1 MANTCCWY
9 ETRIPEPLMKII
21 IDDLDKVDE
30 NIFIKSE
37 VNPQNSKIK
46 DNVRKSQHCWIPS
59 THWIGGF
66 LWHFIKMA
74 NKDNF
79 LYDISD
85 IENDLIQYTQY
96 NKGDFYKWHTD
107 MDICDINEPDQL
119 VRKLSF
125 TLQLTNEDEY
135 TGGNLEFADFD
146 DSSYR
151 FLVPKSRGTMIV
163 FDSRTPH
170 RVTPIESG
178 IRKSLV
184 GWVVGKRWR

>member
-1 MANTCCWY
+1 MTNTCCWY
-9 ETRIPEPLMKII
+9 ETRIPESLMKNLL
-21 IDDLDKVDE
+21 DDLDRVDE
-30 NIFIKSE
+30 NIFIKSKVNLNDSE
-37 VNPQNSKIK
+37 VK
-46 DNVRKSQHCWIPS
+46 DSIRKSQHCWIPS

-66 LWHFIKMA
+66 LWHYIRMA

-85 IENDLIQYTQY
+85 IENNMIQYTQY

-146 DSSYR
+146 DSTYR
-151 FLVPKSRGTMIV
+151 FLVPKSRGTVIV

-170 RVTPIESG
+170 RVTPVESG

>member
-9 ETRIPEPLMKII
+9 ETRIPEPLMKHLL
-21 IDDLDKVDE
+21 DDLDRVDE
-30 NIFIKSE
+30 NVFIKSE
-37 VNPQNSKIK
+37 VNPENSKIK
-46 DNVRKSQHCWIPS
+46 DSVRKSQHCWIPS
-59 THWIGGF
+59 GHWIGGF
-66 LWHFIKMA
+66 LWHYIRMA

-79 LYDISD
+79 LYDISH
-85 IENDLIQYTQY
+85 IENDMIQYTQY

-107 MDICDINEPDQL
+107 MDICDANEPDQL

-146 DSSYR
+146 DSAYR
-151 FLVPKSRGTMIV
+151 FKVPKSRGTVIV

-170 RVTPIESG
+170 RVTPVESG

>member
-1 MANTCCWY
+1 MTNTCCWY
-9 ETRIPEPLMKII
+9 ETRIPESLMKSLL
-21 IDDLDKVDE
+21 DDLDKVDE

-46 DNVRKSQHCWIPS
+46 DSVRKSQHCWIPS
-59 THWIGGF
+59 NHWIGGF
-66 LWHFIKMA
+66 LWHYIRMA

-85 IENDLIQYTQY
+85 IENDMIQYTHY
-96 NKGDFYKWHTD
+96 DKGDFYNWHTD

-151 FLVPKSRGTMIV
+151 FLVPKSRGTVIV

>member
-9 ETRIPEPLMKII
+9 ETHIPESLMKSLLV
-21 IDDLDKVDE
+21 DLDKVDE
-30 NIFIKSE
+30 NIFIKSK
-37 VNPQNSKIK
+37 VNPQDSKIK
-46 DNVRKSQHCWIPS
+46 YSIRKSQHCWIPS

-66 LWHFIKMA
+66 LWYYIRMA

-96 NKGDFYKWHTD
+96 NKGDYYNWHTD
-107 MDICDINEPDQL
+107 MDIGDINEPDQL

-125 TLQLTNEDEY
+125 TLQLTNDDEY
-135 TGGNLEFADFD
+135 TGGDLEFADFD
-146 DSSYR
+146 NSTYR
-151 FLVPKSRGTMIV
+151 FLVPKSRGTVIV

>member
-9 ETRIPEPLMKII
+9 ETHIPESLMKSLLV
-21 IDDLDKVDE
+21 DLDKVDE
-30 NIFIKSE
+30 NIFIKSK
-37 VNPQNSKIK
+37 VNPQDSKIK
-46 DNVRKSQHCWIPS
+46 YSIRKSQHCWIPS

-66 LWHFIKMA
+66 LWHYIMTA

-96 NKGDFYKWHTD
+96 NKGDYYNWHTD
-107 MDICDINEPDQL
+107 MDIGDINEPDQL

>member
-9 ETRIPEPLMKII
+9 ETHIPESLMKSLLV
-21 IDDLDKVDE
+21 DLDKVDE
-30 NIFIKSE
+30 NIFIKSK
-37 VNPQNSKIK
+37 VNPQDSKIK
-46 DNVRKSQHCWIPS
+46 YSIRKSQHCWIPS

-66 LWHFIKMA
+66 LWYYIRMA

-96 NKGDFYKWHTD
+96 NKGDYYNWHTD
-107 MDICDINEPDQL
+107 MDIGDINEPDQL

-184 GWVVGKRWR
+184 GWVVGKRLR

>member
-9 ETRIPEPLMKII
+9 ETHIPESLMKSILV
-21 IDDLDKVDE
+21 DLDKVDE
-30 NIFIKSE
+30 NIFFKSK
-37 VNPQNSKIK
+37 VNPQDSKIK
-46 DNVRKSQHCWIPS
+46 YSIRKSQHCWIPS

-66 LWHFIKMA
+66 LWYYIRMA

-96 NKGDFYKWHTD
+96 NKGDYYNWHTD
-107 MDICDINEPDQL
+107 MDIGDINEPDQL

>member
-9 ETRIPEPLMKII
+9 ETHIPESLMKSLLV
-21 IDDLDKVDE
+21 DLDKVDE
-30 NIFIKSE
+30 NIFIKSK
-37 VNPQNSKIK
+37 VNPQDSKIK
-46 DNVRKSQHCWIPS
+46 YSIRKSQHCWIPS

-66 LWHFIKMA
+66 LWYYIRMA

-96 NKGDFYKWHTD
+96 NKGDYYNWHTD
-107 MDICDINEPDQL
+107 MDIGDINEPDQL

-184 GWVVGKRWR
+184 VWVVGKRWR

>member
-1 MANTCCWY
+1 
-9 ETRIPEPLMKII
+9 
-21 IDDLDKVDE
+21 
-30 NIFIKSE
+30 
-37 VNPQNSKIK
+37 
-46 DNVRKSQHCWIPS
+46 
-59 THWIGGF
+59 
-66 LWHFIKMA
+66 MA

-96 NKGDFYKWHTD
+96 NKGDFYNWHTD

-151 FLVPKSRGTMIV
+151 FLVPKSRGTVIV

>member
-9 ETRIPEPLMKII
+9 ETRIPESLMKSLLV
-21 IDDLDKVDE
+21 DLDKVDE

-37 VNPQNSKIK
+37 VNPQDSKIK
-46 DNVRKSQHCWIPS
+46 DSIRKSQHCWIPS

-66 LWHFIKMA
+66 LWHYIMNA

-85 IENDLIQYTQY
+85 IENNMIQYTQY

-135 TGGNLEFADFD
+135 TGGNLEFADYD
-146 DSSYR
+146 DSTYR
-151 FLVPKSRGTMIV
+151 FSVPKSRGTIIV
-163 FDSRTPH
+163 FDSRVPH
-170 RVTPIESG
+170 L
-178 IRKSLV
+178 SLIHI
-184 GWVVGKRWR
+184 

>member
-9 ETRIPEPLMKII
+9 ETRIPEPLMKIL

-146 DSSYR
+146 DSTYR
-151 FLVPKSRGTMIV
+151 FSVPKSRGTVIV
-163 FDSRTPH
+163 FDSRVPH
-170 RVTPIESG
+170 RVTPVESG

>member
-1 MANTCCWY
+1 MANTCCWF
-9 ETRIPEPLMKII
+9 ETRIPEPLMKNIL
-21 IDDLDKVDE
+21 DDLDRVDE
-30 NIFIKSE
+30 NIFIKSA
-37 VNPQNSKIK
+37 VNVHDSEIK
-46 DNVRKSQHCWIPS
+46 DSIRKSQHCWIPT

-66 LWHFIKMA
+66 LWHYIMNA

-79 LYDISD
+79 LYDISH
-85 IENDLIQYTQY
+85 IENDMIQYTQY
-96 NKGDFYKWHTD
+96 NKGNFYNWHTD

-125 TLQLTNEDEY
+125 TLQLTNDDEY

-146 DSSYR
+146 DSTYKFS
-151 FLVPKSRGTMIV
+151 VPKSRGTVIV

>member
-9 ETRIPEPLMKII
+9 ETHIPESLMKSLLV
-21 IDDLDKVDE
+21 DLDKVDE
-30 NIFIKSE
+30 NIFIKSK
-37 VNPQNSKIK
+37 VNPQDSKIK
-46 DNVRKSQHCWIPS
+46 YSIRKSQHCWIPS

-66 LWHFIKMA
+66 LWYYIRMA

-96 NKGDFYKWHTD
+96 NKGDYYNWHTD
-107 MDICDINEPDQL
+107 MDIGDINEPDQL

>member
-146 DSSYR
+146 DSTYR
-151 FLVPKSRGTMIV
+151 FSVPKSRGTVVV
-163 FDSRTPH
+163 FDSRVPH
-170 RVTPIESG
+170 RVTPVESG

>member
-1 MANTCCWY
+1 MANTCCWF
-9 ETRIPEPLMKII
+9 ETRIPEPLMKNIL
-21 IDDLDKVDE
+21 DDLDRVDE
-30 NIFIKSE
+30 NIFIKSA
-37 VNPQNSKIK
+37 VNPHDSEIK
-46 DNVRKSQHCWIPS
+46 DSIRKSQHCWIPT

-66 LWHFIKMA
+66 LWHYIMNA

-79 LYDISD
+79 LYDISH
-85 IENDLIQYTQY
+85 IENDMIQYTQY
-96 NKGDFYKWHTD
+96 NKGNFYNWHTD

-125 TLQLTNEDEY
+125 TLQLTNDDEY

-146 DSSYR
+146 DSTYR
-151 FLVPKSRGTMIV
+151 FSVPKSRGTVIV
-163 FDSRTPH
+163 FDSRVPH
-170 RVTPIESG
+170 RVTPVESG

>member
-9 ETRIPEPLMKII
+9 ETRIPEPLMKIL

-30 NIFIKSE
+30 NIFIKSK
-37 VNPQNSKIK
+37 VNPQDSKIK
-46 DNVRKSQHCWIPS
+46 YSIRKSQHCWIPS

>member
-9 ETRIPEPLMKII
+9 ETRIPESLMKSLL
-21 IDDLDKVDE
+21 DDLDRVDE

-37 VNPQNSKIK
+37 VNPHDSKVRDSI
-46 DNVRKSQHCWIPS
+46 RKSQHCWISS

-66 LWHFIKMA
+66 LWHYIKMA

-85 IENDLIQYTQY
+85 IENDMIQYTQY
-96 NKGDFYKWHTD
+96 NKGDFYNWHTD

-151 FLVPKSRGTMIV
+151 FLVPKSRGTVIV

>member
-9 ETRIPEPLMKII
+9 ETHIPESLMKSLLV
-21 IDDLDKVDE
+21 DLDKVDE
-30 NIFIKSE
+30 NIFIKSK
-37 VNPQNSKIK
+37 VNPQDSKIK
-46 DNVRKSQHCWIPS
+46 YSIRKSQHCWIPS

-66 LWHFIKMA
+66 LWYYIRMA

-96 NKGDFYKWHTD
+96 NKGDYYNWHTD
-107 MDICDINEPDQL
+107 MDIGDINEPDQL

-151 FLVPKSRGTMIV
+151 FLVPKSRGTVIV

>member
-9 ETRIPEPLMKII
+9 ETRIPESLMKSL
-21 IDDLDKVDE
+21 IDDLERVDE
-30 NIFIKSE
+30 NIFIKSQ
-37 VNPQNSKIK
+37 VNPYNSEVK
-46 DNVRKSQHCWIPS
+46 DSVRKSQHCWIPS

-66 LWHFIKMA
+66 LWHYIRMA
-74 NKDNF
+74 NKHNF

-85 IENDLIQYTQY
+85 IENNMIQYTQY
-96 NKGDFYKWHTD
+96 NKGDFYNWHTD

-146 DSSYR
+146 DSTQR
-151 FLVPKSRGTMIV
+151 FSVPKSRGTVIV

-170 RVTPIESG
+170 RVTPVESG

>member
-9 ETRIPEPLMKII
+9 ETHIPESLMKSLLV
-21 IDDLDKVDE
+21 DLDKVDE
-30 NIFIKSE
+30 NIFIKSK
-37 VNPQNSKIK
+37 VNPQDSKIK
-46 DNVRKSQHCWIPS
+46 YSIRKSQHCWIPS

-66 LWHFIKMA
+66 LWYYIRMA

-96 NKGDFYKWHTD
+96 NKGDYYNWHTD
-107 MDICDINEPDQL
+107 MDIGDINEPDQL

-146 DSSYR
+146 DSTYR
-151 FLVPKSRGTMIV
+151 FSVPKSRGTVIV
-163 FDSRTPH
+163 FDSRVPH
-170 RVTPIESG
+170 RVTPVESG

>member
-1 MANTCCWY
+1 MTNTCCWY
-9 ETRIPEPLMKII
+9 ETRIPESLMKNLL
-21 IDDLDKVDE
+21 DDLDRVDE
-30 NIFIKSE
+30 NIFIKSK
-37 VNPQNSKIK
+37 VNPHDSEFK
-46 DNVRKSQHCWIPS
+46 DSIRKSQHCWIPS

-66 LWHFIKMA
+66 LWYYIRRA

-96 NKGDFYKWHTD
+96 NKGDFYNWHTD
-107 MDICDINEPDQL
+107 MDIGDINEPDQL

-151 FLVPKSRGTMIV
+151 FLVPKSRGTVIV

>member
-9 ETRIPEPLMKII
+9 ETRIPESLMKSLL
-21 IDDLDKVDE
+21 DDLDKVDE

-37 VNPQNSKIK
+37 VNPNNSKIK
-46 DNVRKSQHCWIPS
+46 NSIRKSQHCWIPS

-66 LWHFIKMA
+66 LWHYIMTA

-79 LYDISD
+79 LYDISHID
-85 IENDLIQYTQY
+85 TDMIQYTQY
-96 NKGDFYKWHTD
+96 NKGDFYNWHTD
-107 MDICDINEPDQL
+107 MDLCDVNEPDQL

-125 TLQLTNEDEY
+125 TLQLTNDDEY

-146 DSSYR
+146 DSTYR
-151 FLVPKSRGTMIV
+151 FLVPKSRGTVIV

-178 IRKSLV
+178 TRKSLV

>member
-9 ETRIPEPLMKII
+9 ETRIPESLMKSLL
-21 IDDLDKVDE
+21 DDLDKVDE

-37 VNPQNSKIK
+37 VNPNNSKIK
-46 DNVRKSQHCWIPS
+46 NSIRKSQHCWIPS

-66 LWHFIKMA
+66 LWHYIMTA

-79 LYDISD
+79 LYDISHID
-85 IENDLIQYTQY
+85 TDMIQYTQY
-96 NKGDFYKWHTD
+96 DKGDFYNWHTD
-107 MDICDINEPDQL
+107 MDLCDVNEPDQL

-125 TLQLTNEDEY
+125 TLQLTNDDEY

-146 DSSYR
+146 DSTYR
-151 FLVPKSRGTMIV
+151 FLVPKSRGTVIV

-178 IRKSLV
+178 TRKSLV

>member
-9 ETRIPEPLMKII
+9 ETRIPESLMKSLL
-21 IDDLDKVDE
+21 DDLDRVDE
-30 NIFIKSE
+30 NIFIKSA
-37 VNPQNSKIK
+37 VNAHDSEIK
-46 DNVRKSQHCWIPS
+46 DSIRKSQHCWIPS

-66 LWHFIKMA
+66 LWHYIRMA

-96 NKGDFYKWHTD
+96 NKGDFYNWHTD

-125 TLQLTNEDEY
+125 TLQLTNDDEY
-135 TGGNLEFADFD
+135 TGGDLEFADFD
-146 DSSYR
+146 DSTYR
-151 FLVPKSRGTMIV
+151 FLVPKSRGTVIV

-170 RVTPIESG
+170 RVSPIKSG
-178 IRKSLV
+178 VRKSLV